1 MQYGSFAE
9 QVSAAGITKKLLQK
23 EGKRMIRLLAI
34 QTGTPMRVRQ
44 LLPSVQRAQH
54 PLDACLKSPLQIL
67 HQHILYPLSLADI
80 FCHSFSPNV
89 YTATCRTLI
98 HSK

>member
-1 MQYGSFAE
+1 
-9 QVSAAGITKKLLQK
+9 
-23 EGKRMIRLLAI
+23 MIRLLAI

-44 LLPSVQRAQH
+44 LLPSVHHAQH
-54 PLDACLKSPLQIL
+54 PLDPCLKLSLQIL
-67 HQHILYPLSLADI
+67 HQHILHPLSLADI
-80 FCHSFSPNV
+80 FCHSFSPNG